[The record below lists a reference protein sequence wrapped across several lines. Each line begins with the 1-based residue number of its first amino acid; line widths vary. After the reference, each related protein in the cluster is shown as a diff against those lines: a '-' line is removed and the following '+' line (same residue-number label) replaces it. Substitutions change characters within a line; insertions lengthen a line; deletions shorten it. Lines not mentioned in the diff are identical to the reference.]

1 MKLAKNMILKKESNS
16 ATFTVKR
23 KQNLVIINYYENVTL
38 KNQEQLSLDIG
49 SKKYY
54 ILLDNGYT
62 EVF

>member
-16 ATFTVKR
+16 AAFTVKR

>member
-16 ATFTVKR
+16 AAFVVKR
-23 KQNLVIINYYENVTL
+23 KKNLVIINYYEKTSFIE
-38 KNQEQLSLDIG
+38 QEQLSLDIG